1 MLVGGNAPD
10 KQYVRKSGVYDSS
23 GNNQPGKAYNGLTGG
38 EKMNLKNG
46 QITVGEVLSNP
57 NARALLQREYPALI
71 NHPMLGMARGMTLNQ
86 VLGMAR
92 GKVSQQQVNRLFE
105 QLSRI

>member
-1 MLVGGNAPD
+1 
-10 KQYVRKSGVYDSS
+10 
-23 GNNQPGKAYNGLTGG
+23 
-38 EKMNLKNG
+38 MNLKNG

-57 NARALLQREYPALI
+57 NARALLQREYPALF
-71 NHPMLGMARGMTLNQ
+71 NHPLLGMARGMTLNQ

>member
-1 MLVGGNAPD
+1 
-10 KQYVRKSGVYDSS
+10 
-23 GNNQPGKAYNGLTGG
+23 
-38 EKMNLKNG
+38 MNLKNG

-57 NARALLQREYPALI
+57 NARALLQREYLALL

>member
-1 MLVGGNAPD
+1 
-10 KQYVRKSGVYDSS
+10 
-23 GNNQPGKAYNGLTGG
+23 
-38 EKMNLKNG
+38 MNLKNG

-57 NARALLQREYPALI
+57 NARALLRREYPALF

>member
-1 MLVGGNAPD
+1 
-10 KQYVRKSGVYDSS
+10 
-23 GNNQPGKAYNGLTGG
+23 
-38 EKMNLKNG
+38 MNLKNG

-71 NHPMLGMARGMTLNQ
+71 NHPMLRMARGMTLNQ

>member
-1 MLVGGNAPD
+1 
-10 KQYVRKSGVYDSS
+10 
-23 GNNQPGKAYNGLTGG
+23 
-38 EKMNLKNG
+38 MNLKNG

-71 NHPMLGMARGMTLNQ
+71 NHPMRGMARGMTLNQ

>member
-1 MLVGGNAPD
+1 
-10 KQYVRKSGVYDSS
+10 
-23 GNNQPGKAYNGLTGG
+23 
-38 EKMNLKNG
+38 MNLKNG

-57 NARALLQREYPALI
+57 NARALLQRESPALF
-71 NHPMLGMARGMTLNQ
+71 NHPMVGMARGMTRNQ

>member
-1 MLVGGNAPD
+1 MIAKL
-10 KQYVRKSGVYDSS
+10 QYLIKLFTFIGR
-23 GNNQPGKAYNGLTGG
+23 GKNMIFQRPA
-38 EKMNLKNG
+38 
-46 QITVGEVLSNP
+46 S
-57 NARALLQREYPALI
+57 LL

>member
-1 MLVGGNAPD
+1 
-10 KQYVRKSGVYDSS
+10 
-23 GNNQPGKAYNGLTGG
+23 
-38 EKMNLKNG
+38 MNLKNG

-86 VLGMAR
+86 VREGFPTA
-92 GKVSQQQVNRLFE
+92 GKPAV
-105 QLSRI
+105 

>member
-1 MLVGGNAPD
+1 
-10 KQYVRKSGVYDSS
+10 
-23 GNNQPGKAYNGLTGG
+23 
-38 EKMNLKNG
+38 MNLKNG

-57 NARALLQREYPALI
+57 NARALLQREYPALL
-71 NHPMLGMARGMTLNQ
+71 NHPMLGRARGMTLNQ

>member
-1 MLVGGNAPD
+1 
-10 KQYVRKSGVYDSS
+10 
-23 GNNQPGKAYNGLTGG
+23 
-38 EKMNLKNG
+38 MNLKNG

-86 VLGMAR
+86 VLGMAH